1 MRLDLRLPIGLMFM
15 TLGVLIGGFGLLT
28 QASPLYAVHSLGI
41 NVDLWW
47 GLVMIVFGSAMLTLA
62 ARARKRTKT

>member
-1 MRLDLRLPIGLMFM
+1 MQLDLRLPIGAMFV
-15 TLGVLIGGFGLLT
+15 TLGVLIGGYGLLT

-47 GLVMIVFGSAMLTLA
+47 GLMMLAFGAVMLA
-62 ARARKRTKT
+62 LAKRAKRL